1 MVKEKQLEDIF
12 GSIITFKFTI
22 MKANFNFYD
31 DEPEVPE
38 VPEVPEQEPED
49 GHPETPPKK

>member
-1 MVKEKQLEDIF
+1 
-12 GSIITFKFTI
+12 

-31 DEPEVPE
+31 DEPE

>member
-38 VPEVPEQEPED
+38 VPEQEPED